1 MRKEKFCQ
9 QFGGCGS
16 LSGLIFFWIHVCL
29 PFFMP
34 FLYGIDLCMRL
45 NYVMLTHPTFCHR
58 NYEFLLRNSPLLLS
72 PTGKLLMFRK
82 VLSMSEYKP
91 SRFFND
97 VGYFQSIGSDWMN
110 DLSYPELIAVRNFN
124 QYLYQYTDGTVKFYR
139 NCLGHIR
146 EHEVGRAI
154 WSDGR
159 ILQALEDDVPR
170 AMPEW
175 YHSLMGLKPH
185 QCISHCG

>member
-1 MRKEKFCQ
+1 M
-9 QFGGCGS
+9 
-16 LSGLIFFWIHVCL
+16 CL

-97 VGYFQSIGSDWMN
+97 VGCFQSTGVIG
-110 DLSYPELIAVRNFN
+110 
-124 QYLYQYTDGTVKFYR
+124 
-139 NCLGHIR
+139 
-146 EHEVGRAI
+146 
-154 WSDGR
+154 
-159 ILQALEDDVPR
+159 
-170 AMPEW
+170 
-175 YHSLMGLKPH
+175 
-185 QCISHCG
+185 